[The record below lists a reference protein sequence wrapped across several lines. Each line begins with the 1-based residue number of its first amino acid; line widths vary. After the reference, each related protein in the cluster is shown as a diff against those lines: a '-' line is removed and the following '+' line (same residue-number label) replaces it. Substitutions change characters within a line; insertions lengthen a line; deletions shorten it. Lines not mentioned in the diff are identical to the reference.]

1 MKIVIHMVVSNDSY
15 SYAQNLVRNYVELSW
30 KPELIS
36 FKVYC
41 LDKKVYR
48 KLSKSNLAQVFL
60 VHSTTTKGSFGHAL
74 GLAMCLKNL
83 DQGALNV
90 ISDTDVCV
98 VKNNWDELLREL
110 FYLPESNLESTKG
123 GNALGIL
130 GTTYEDYLGFST
142 GSSIVQTYKGS
153 PTLTWCA
160 LSPNYNFTTLNVF
173 PEKQDEFEIS
183 SHELSNVYG
192 LPIGFRLLKDVGW
205 QLPLFLHD
213 NKIPFRVFQHIKPNS
228 SHAVVL
234 NNGYSYHDEF
244 HLNNQAF
251 LVHQRGS
258 MKHSY
263 RLDKISKDF
272 YLKVSVFLNNPEWML
287 NPSKNDYLKFGFN
300 KFRRFLRKI
309 RIILT
314 KIIK

>member
-15 SYAQNLVRNYVELSW
+15 SYAQNLVRNYVELSQ
-30 KPELIS
+30 KPELLT
-36 FKVYC
+36 FKLYC

-48 KLSKSNLAQVFL
+48 KISKCNLVKVFL
-60 VHSTTTKGSFGHAL
+60 VHSTTIKGSFGHAL

-83 DQGALNV
+83 DQGALNI

-123 GNALGIL
+123 VNNLGIL

-160 LSPNYNFTTLNVF
+160 LSPNYDFTSLNVF

-183 SHELSNVYG
+183 SQELANVYG

-213 NKIPFRVFQHIKPNS
+213 NNIPFRIFQHIKPNS
-228 SHAVVL
+228 SQAIVL
-234 NNGYSYHDEF
+234 KNGYSYHDEF
-244 HLNNQAF
+244 HLNHQAF

-272 YLKVSVFLNNPEWML
+272 YLKVSAYLNNPKWML
-287 NPSKNDYLKFGFN
+287 NPSKNDYLKFGSN
-300 KFRRFLRKI
+300 SFRRLLGKIKIFLA
-309 RIILT
+309 

>member
-15 SYAQNLVRNYVELSW
+15 SYAQNLVRNYVELSQ

-48 KLSKSNLAQVFL
+48 KILKNNLAQVFL

-110 FYLPESNLESTKG
+110 FDLSDSNLKSTKG
-123 GNALGIL
+123 DNALGIL

-160 LSPNYNFTTLNVF
+160 LSPNYDFTSLNVF

-183 SHELSNVYG
+183 SQELSNVYG
-192 LPIGFRLLKDVGW
+192 LPLGFRLLKDVGW
-205 QLPLFLHD
+205 QLPLFLY
-213 NKIPFRVFQHIKPNS
+213 NNNIPFRIFQHIKPNS

-234 NNGYSYHDEF
+234 KNGYSYHDEF
-244 HLNNQAF
+244 HLNNQPF

-272 YLKVSVFLNNPEWML
+272 YLKVISFLNNPDWML

-300 KFRRFLRKI
+300 IFRRFLSKI
-309 RIILT
+309 RSIMT

>member
-1 MKIVIHMVVSNDSY
+1 MKIVIHMVVSSDSY
-15 SYAQNLVRNYVELSW
+15 SYLQNLVRNYVELSW

-48 KLSKSNLAQVFL
+48 KLSKDKLLQVFL
-60 VHSTTTKGSFGHAL
+60 VHSRTTKGSFGHAL
-74 GLAMCLKNL
+74 GLALCLKNL

-98 VKNNWDELLREL
+98 VKTNWDELLRDL
-110 FYLPESNLESTKG
+110 FCLPESNLESGKG
-123 GNALGIL
+123 VNALGIL

-160 LSPNYNFTTLNVF
+160 LSPNYDFSSLNVF
-173 PEKQDEFEIS
+173 PEKQEEFEIS
-183 SHELSNVYG
+183 SQKLSDIYG

-205 QLPLFLHD
+205 QLPMFLND
-213 NKIPFRVFQHIKPNS
+213 NNIPFKIFQHIKPNS
-228 SHAVVL
+228 LLAVVL
-234 NNGYSYHDEF
+234 KNGYSYHDEF

-272 YLKVSVFLNNPEWML
+272 YLKVSTFLNNPEWML

-300 KFRRFLRKI
+300 KFRRFLGKI

-314 KIIK
+314 EINK